1 MGVLRVAAGDGPLR
15 SEHARLLR
23 TALRRGV
30 RPPEREPGEMIDTA
44 RYDEGTLRDARR
56 TWLRRMVNE
65 HQSAA
70 VFSQLLPQL
79 IEAEATLDVK
89 TSVLRMSMDE
99 LRHGGLCGGIVE
111 ALGGEAAVP
120 MELAP
125 RPLPTHPGCSPL
137 ERVLRNAL
145 FIGCISE
152 TVAVAL
158 TTEERER
165 TTEPL
170 VRRVIDQI
178 VSDESLHARFGWALV
193 KDAAPELDGAARD
206 RTNAWLRTAFAYFE
220 AKEMDE
226 IPACPTPPEALVVE
240 GRALGICEN
249 LETRQLVFESLE
261 TVVIPGLE
269 AAGFAAED
277 AWMRRAEVGAA

>member
-1 MGVLRVAAGDGPLR
+1 MSVLRVRAGEGPLR
-15 SEHARLLR
+15 AEHERLLR
-23 TALRRGV
+23 TALRRGANE
-30 RPPEREPGEMIDTA
+30 PERRDGESIDVA
-44 RYDEGTLRDARR
+44 QYEASTLVAAKRV
-56 TWLRRMVNE
+56 WLKRMVNE

-79 IEAEATLDVK
+79 IEAEATLDHK

-99 LRHGGLCGGIVE
+99 LRHGGLCGGVVE
-111 ALGGEAAVP
+111 ALGGEAAVE

-125 RPLPTHPGCSPL
+125 RPLPLHPGCSPL

-145 FIGCISE
+145 FIGCVCE

-158 TTEERER
+158 TAEERER

-178 VSDESLHARFGWALV
+178 CADESLHARFGWTLV
-193 KDAAPELDGAARD
+193 QEAAPALDAAARD
-206 RTNAWLRTAFAYFE
+206 RTSAWLRTAFAYFE
-220 AKEMDE
+220 DKELDAIPFCPPAPDE
-226 IPACPTPPEALVVE
+226 LVAQ
-240 GRALGICEN
+240 GQALGVCEN
-249 LETRQLVFESLE
+249 LETRELVHL
-261 TVVIPGLE
+261 TLRDVVIPGLE

-277 AWMRRAEVGAA
+277 AWKHRRAA

>member
-1 MGVLRVAAGDGPLR
+1 MGALRVAVGDGPLR

-23 TALRRGV
+23 TALRRGD
-30 RPPEREPGEMIDTA
+30 RQPEREPGERIDTGC
-44 RYDEGTLRDARR
+44 YDESTLRAARR

-79 IEAEATLDVK
+79 IEAEATLDHK

-111 ALGGEAAVP
+111 ALGGVAAVD

-145 FIGCISE
+145 FFGCISE
-152 TVAVAL
+152 SVAVAL

-170 VRRVIDQI
+170 VRRTIDQI
-178 VSDESLHARFGWALV
+178 VSDESLHARFGWSLV
-193 KDAAPELDGAARD
+193 SDAAPELDAAARD

-220 AKEMDE
+220 VKEMDE
-226 IPACPTPPEALVVE
+226 IPACPAPPEALVVE
-240 GRALGICEN
+240 GRALGVCEN
-249 LETRQLVFESLE
+249 LETRELVFECLGA
-261 TVVIPGLE
+261 VVIPGLE
-269 AAGFAAED
+269 AAGFAAHD
-277 AWMRRAEVGAA
+277 AWKRRGEARAA